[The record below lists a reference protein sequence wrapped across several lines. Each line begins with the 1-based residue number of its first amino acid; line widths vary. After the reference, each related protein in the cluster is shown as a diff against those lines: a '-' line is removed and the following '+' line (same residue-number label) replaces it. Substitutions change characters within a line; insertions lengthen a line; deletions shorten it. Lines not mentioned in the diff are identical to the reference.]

1 MLSFSAFVR
10 EALRWFLGLARLFSF
25 FFFLGGG
32 RGARPYPKIASVLGY
47 IPKYTTG
54 QTREELQW
62 IETIDGVGRW
72 SRSNIRPEATNIS
85 PMPSTPELRKDQAS
99 STEHI
104 HRSYV

>member
-1 MLSFSAFVR
+1 MVSWPCKAVQ
-10 EALRWFLGLARLFSF
+10 F

-32 RGARPYPKIASVLGY
+32 RVARPYPKIASVLGY